1 MAKYPTTRFVFD
13 RKKTATNEKKALIQ
27 IEILWERKKKYIS
40 TGVRVCKNQ
49 YNPKILVCNSFDMVV
64 LNKRLKTMKGKID
77 DFITSLV
84 EKDEL
89 FTFEK
94 LERYLNFNEK
104 REMRFTDYLSDRI
117 ERRKDIRETTRKA
130 HRKLIG
136 SLEDFGK
143 IVYFSDLVKRNIV
156 EYDDYLHRKGL
167 RQTSIYSYHKLLKTY
182 IHDAMSHEL
191 LASDP
196 YAGLSF
202 KRGESENGRYLT
214 EDEFY
219 KIRDTELPTK
229 SLEKVR
235 DLFVVQCLTG
245 LAYSDL
251 MDFDFSKIT
260 EEDGVCFLS
269 DKRNKTGVEYCA
281 VFLPD
286 TMSIVE
292 KYDGKLPKFTNQQYN
307 MRLKLVAEYAGVHK
321 EVASH
326 WGRRTCGMLLLNKGV
341 SMETVSKVL
350 GHSSIRTTESVYAKM
365 LPKTIAEE
373 VSKKLAR
380 GNHYK

>member
-1 MAKYPTTRFVFD
+1 MIKYPTTRFVFD

-49 YNPKILVCNSFDMVV
+49 YNPKILVCNTFDMVV
-64 LNKRLKTMKGKID
+64 LNKRLKAIKGKID
-77 DFITSLV
+77 DFITSLM
-84 EKDEL
+84 EKNEP
-89 FTFEK
+89 FTFDK
-94 LERYLNFNEK
+94 LESYLDFSEK
-104 REMRFTDYLSDRI
+104 RELRFTDYLTNRI
-117 ERRKDIRETTRKA
+117 EERGDIRETTRKT

-143 IVYFSDLVKRNIV
+143 IVYFSDLIKRNIV

-167 RQTSIYSYHKLLKTY
+167 KQTSIYSYHKLLKTY

-191 LASDP
+191 ITSDP
-196 YAGLSF
+196 YIGLTF

-214 EDEFY
+214 EEEFNNI
-219 KIRDTELPTK
+219 KEAKMPTK

-235 DLFVVQCLTG
+235 DLFVIQCLTG

-260 EEDGVCFLS
+260 REDGNYFLS

-286 TMSIVE
+286 AMNIVK
-292 KYDGKLPKFTNQQYN
+292 KYNGKLPKFSNQQYN
-307 MRLKLVAEYAGVHK
+307 MRLKLVAEYAGVYK
-321 EVASH
+321 DMASH

-373 VSKKLAR
+373 VSKKLGR
-380 GNHYK
+380 

>member
-1 MAKYPTTRFVFD
+1 MEKYPTTRFVFD

-49 YNPKILVCNSFDMVV
+49 YNPKILVCNTFDMVV
-64 LNKRLKTMKGKID
+64 LNKRLKAIKGKID
-77 DFITSLV
+77 DFITSLM
-84 EKDEL
+84 EKNEP
-89 FTFEK
+89 FTFDK
-94 LERYLNFNEK
+94 LESYLDFSEK
-104 REMRFTDYLSDRI
+104 RELRFTDYLTNRI
-117 ERRKDIRETTRKA
+117 EERGDIRETTRKT

-143 IVYFSDLVKRNIV
+143 IVYFSDLIKRNIV

-167 RQTSIYSYHKLLKTY
+167 KQTSIYSYHKLLKTY

-191 LASDP
+191 ITSDP
-196 YAGLSF
+196 YIGLTF

-214 EDEFY
+214 EEEFNNI
-219 KIRDTELPTK
+219 KEAKMPTK

-235 DLFVVQCLTG
+235 DLFVIQCLTG

-260 EEDGVCFLS
+260 REDGNYFLS

-286 TMSIVE
+286 AMNIVK
-292 KYDGKLPKFTNQQYN
+292 KYNGKLPKFSNQQYN
-307 MRLKLVAEYAGVHK
+307 MRLKLVAEYAGVYK
-321 EVASH
+321 DMASH

-373 VSKKLAR
+373 VSKKLGR
-380 GNHYK
+380 

>member
-1 MAKYPTTRFVFD
+1 MEKYPTTRFVFD

-49 YNPKILVCNSFDMVV
+49 YNPKILVCNTFDMIAF
-64 LNKRLKTMKGKID
+64 NKRLKTMKGRID

-84 EKDEL
+84 EKNEP

-94 LERYLNFNEK
+94 LERFLDFDEK
-104 REMRFTDYLSDRI
+104 REMRFTDYLSNRI
-117 ERRKDIRETTRKA
+117 EGRKDIRDTTRKT

-136 SLEDFGK
+136 SLDDFGK

-156 EYDDYLHRKGL
+156 EYDDFLHRKGL
-167 RQTSIYSYHKLLKTY
+167 KQTSIYSYHKLLKTY
-182 IHDAMSHEL
+182 IHDAIRHEL
-191 LASDP
+191 IKSDP
-196 YAGLSF
+196 YTGLSF

-214 EDEFY
+214 EEEFNN
-219 KIRDTELPTK
+219 IRDAKMPTK

-251 MDFDFSKIT
+251 MDFDFTKIV
-260 EEDGVCFLS
+260 EEGGNYFLN
-269 DKRNKTGVEYCA
+269 DKRKKTGVEYCA

-286 TMSIVE
+286 AMGIIK
-292 KYDGKLPKFTNQQYN
+292 KYGGKLPKFSNQQYN
-307 MRLKLVAEYAGVHK
+307 MRLKLVAEYAGVYK
-321 EVASH
+321 DVASH

-373 VSKKLAR
+373 VSKKL
-380 GNHYK
+380 GKE